1 VTTSAQPLRILV
13 VDDHPVMRLGLSVAL
28 SGEPGFVVCGEASDG
43 RDAVSRYETLRPDV
57 TLMDLQMPGLD
68 GAAATEKIRE
78 VDPDACIMVLTTF
91 STETDVQRSIRAGA
105 RGYMLKD
112 IGTAELVS
120 AIRDVHAGRKRVAP
134 SAAAQL
140 VDCVSQVQ
148 LTMRELTVLRLLAEG
163 KANKEIA
170 TALSIAETTVKV
182 HLTHLFEKL
191 GVSSRTEAM
200 AVAAR
205 RGLVRL
211 Q

>member
-1 VTTSAQPLRILV
+1 
-13 VDDHPVMRLGLSVAL
+13 M
-28 SGEPGFVVCGEASDG
+28 
-43 RDAVSRYETLRPDV
+43 
-57 TLMDLQMPGLD
+57 
-68 GAAATEKIRE
+68 
-78 VDPDACIMVLTTF
+78 
-91 STETDVQRSIRAGA
+91 
-105 RGYMLKD
+105 
-112 IGTAELVS
+112 S

-134 SAAAQL
+134 VAAAQL